1 LRIDFLRGSKL
12 KALAVTMARRWPEL
26 PDVPAIAEFYPG
38 FDVSSWFGFFTPA
51 GTPDGVVQTLNRE
64 IIAATNQA
72 AVREQLARQGGILT
86 LSPEAFAAKISAE
99 MAQNAD
105 VIGRANIKI
114 D

>member
-1 LRIDFLRGSKL
+1 
-12 KALAVTMARRWPEL
+12 M
-26 PDVPAIAEFYPG
+26 
-38 FDVSSWFGFFTPA
+38 
-51 GTPDGVVQTLNRE
+51 QTLNRE

-105 VIGRANIKI
+105 VIRRANIKI